1 MEARKKILL
10 SALFYPLT
18 VAMISAGLV
27 AAVMIILK
35 VRMIAVATV
44 VFWFY
49 WVCVASI
56 YFMSRKLAEMLE
68 MKKLFLGFFVTS
80 SALTALTTILFVLDQ
95 LGVIAAPP

>member
-1 MEARKKILL
+1 MEARKKMLL
-10 SALFYPLT
+10 AALFYPLT
-18 VAMISAGLV
+18 VVMIFAGLI
-27 AAVMIILK
+27 AVLMIILK

-80 SALTALTTILFVLDQ
+80 SALTALSTILFVLDQ

>member
-27 AAVMIILK
+27 AAVMIVLK
-35 VRMIAVATV
+35 IRMIVVATV

-56 YFMSRKLAEMLE
+56 YIMSRKLAELLE

-80 SALTALTTILFVLDQ
+80 SALTALATILFVLNQ
-95 LGVIAAPP
+95 LGFIVST

>member
-27 AAVMIILK
+27 AAVMIVLK
-35 VRMIAVATV
+35 IRMIVVATV

-56 YFMSRKLAEMLE
+56 YIMSRKLAELLE

-80 SALTALTTILFVLDQ
+80 SALTALATILFVLNQ
-95 LGVIAAPP
+95 LGFIVSP

>member
-10 SALFYPLT
+10 AALFYPLT
-18 VAMISAGLV
+18 VAMISAGLI
-27 AAVMIILK
+27 AAIMIIIK
-35 VRMIAVATV
+35 VRMLVVATV

-56 YFMSRKLAEMLE
+56 YLMSRKLAQMLE
-68 MKKLFLGFFVTS
+68 MKKLFLGFFVTT
-80 SALTALTTILFVLDQ
+80 SALTALATILLVLDQ

>member
-27 AAVMIILK
+27 AAVMIVLK
-35 VRMIAVATV
+35 IRMIVVATV

-49 WVCVASI
+49 VVCVASI
-56 YFMSRKLAEMLE
+56 YIMSRKLAELLE

-80 SALTALTTILFVLDQ
+80 SALTALATILFVLNQ
-95 LGVIAAPP
+95 LGFIVSP

>member
-18 VAMISAGLV
+18 VVMIFAGLI
-27 AAVMIILK
+27 AVLMIILK
-35 VRMIAVATV
+35 VRMIVVATV

-49 WVCVASI
+49 WVCIASI

-95 LGVIAAPP
+95 LGIIAAPS

>member
-49 WVCVASI
+49 WVCTASI
-56 YFMSRKLAEMLE
+56 YMMSRKLAEMLE